1 MNEGAQINTTRST
14 AGLAARVEA
23 FLFAEGEPMLLSE
36 LKRILSCTDA
46 ELTSAVNE
54 LSNQRQNS
62 GIAIVQTDK
71 EVALAV
77 SPLCAPGVRA
87 ETEKEHAREIGDA
100 GLEVLAILLYR
111 GPSTRSQIDYI
122 RGVNTS
128 TTLRT
133 LLARGLVL
141 RRDNPNDSREYLY
154 WPTAEL
160 LAHLGVANIKD
171 LPDYDKILGE
181 LSAFE
186 QTGGQSD
193 SQHDGN
199 PAD

>member
-1 MNEGAQINTTRST
+1 MLLRDTVNSMDEQTKEL
-14 AGLAARVEA
+14 AGLIEA
-23 FLFAEGEPMLLSE
+23 FLFSEGEPMSLSE
-36 LKRILSCTDA
+36 LKRILKCTDA
-46 ELTSAVNE
+46 ELVSAVDE
-54 LSNQRQNS
+54 LSNRRQGA
-62 GIAIVQTDK
+62 GISVVRTDK

-77 SPLCAPGVRA
+77 SPSCAPAIKA
-87 ETEKEHAREIGDA
+87 EIENEHSREIGHA

-141 RRDNPNDSREYLY
+141 RAENPNDSREYLY
-154 WPTAEL
+154 RPTAEL
-160 LAHLGVANIKD
+160 LAHLGVTNIKD

-186 QTGGQSD
+186 QTDGQLD
-193 SQHDGN
+193 SQN
-199 PAD
+199 ANSAD